1 MPGRVE
7 NDVIEIEPIFVR
19 TRDRL
24 VRTQGMPAR
33 VERYD
38 RIGIDVRALLNGGS

>member
-19 TRDRL
+19 GRDRL
-24 VRTQGMPAR
+24 VRTQGMPHR
-33 VERYD
+33 TELYD
-38 RIGIDVRALLNGGS
+38 RVGIDVHSLLSTGS